1 MNRKEQLAQILAQL
15 SGDMD
20 ALTASAAADNR
31 SLTDEEQGKFDK
43 ASADFAKAEQ
53 EIANINRAE
62 EAKARLALP
71 APRLTQPMDGA
82 TTMAAPS
89 RPGTA
94 TITGGTPAARG
105 YAHHGFDKG
114 FGEFLMKVREVA
126 THGRVDPRL
135 MVNAI
140 TTWSGESIGA
150 DGGYALPPQFL
161 QGIMSLVLA
170 PDSFVRALNPLPT
183 QSDLITIPTDEDA
196 PWAATGVS
204 AAKTAEG
211 GVDEGAGRAEAVRVA
226 FGG

>member
-135 MVNAI
+135 MVNAV
-140 TTWSGESIGA
+140 TTWALGSLAVYPPSTPRGSSHNRGA
-150 DGGYALPPQFL
+150 TISATRPSLSSTFFMALA
-161 QGIMSLVLA
+161 SA
-170 PDSFVRALNPLPT
+170 ASSR
-183 QSDLITIPTDEDA
+183 SDLESTS
-196 PWAATGVS
+196 G
-204 AAKTAEG
+204 TASSSWNCTPSKPS
-211 GVDEGAGRAEAVRVA
+211 
-226 FGG
+226 FL